1 MSFFDMF
8 KKSNPKTLAKKM
20 RENINQD
27 PVKDAL
33 NNLISETDL
42 SDILNDQ
49 QSSMVN
55 GEKYFLEG
63 INLAQNNEKES
74 AIEFFTKSIIC
85 YDGASGPFLN
95 RGVVYHQLGMYEE
108 AVKDYKKAVE
118 LETAENTGS
127 LDVAK
132 HNLALVYELIN
143 NQWTSSDSLK
153 HPLIHTW
160 IHTWINGCFNH
171 VESMIEKRS
180 SFKYGHINN
189 AAKVK
194 TK

>member
-20 RENINQD
+20 RENSNQD
-27 PVKDAL
+27 PAKEAL
-33 NNLISETDL
+33 NNLFSETDL
-42 SDILNDQ
+42 SEIINDQ

-63 INLAQNNEKES
+63 INLAQNNKKES
-74 AIEFFTKSIIC
+74 AIDSFSTSINC

-118 LETAENTGS
+118 LETIENTGS
-127 LDVAK
+127 LDIAK
-132 HNLALVYELIN
+132 HNLALVNELIN
-143 NQWTSSDSLK
+143 DQ
-153 HPLIHTW
+153 
-160 IHTWINGCFNH
+160 
-171 VESMIEKRS
+171 
-180 SFKYGHINN
+180 
-189 AAKVK
+189 
-194 TK
+194 